1 MKVKLC
7 FDYMPQS
14 TLHEAE
20 YYEIL
25 NQEDLSIQ
33 CHLCPIDCIINQGEK
48 GKCLARM
55 NVAGKLYSLTYG
67 FMDMKIDMI
76 EKQHVYH
83 FFPNSRAQT
92 FSTFNCNLDCDYCP
106 MPEKAHQD
114 PESYTG
120 KKFAPDQA
128 IMFGMAS
135 GSKIISFGEAEPFIS
150 FEWVRDTAKL
160 AKERGLKVLLRTNG
174 YFHEQPVREMLE
186 YVDAVTIDIK
196 NVNDEGYEKICGG
209 GSFEHI
215 KKVIKIIFDS
225 GKLLELHM
233 VIHEEL
239 NNNAEA
245 ADKLAEWIKEE
256 LSCEIPLHL
265 SRLVP
270 SYRTKNYL
278 PTSKE
283 LLESSYLAAKAT
295 GLQYVYI
302 DGIPDHE
309 TLNTYCPKCNDLLIH
324 RNSYLTEVRRISLQG
339 NCNKCQTK
347 INVILS

>member
-1 MKVKLC
+1 MS
-7 FDYMPQS
+7 QS

-114 PESYTG
+114 PDSYTG

-174 YFHEQPVREMLE
+174 YFREQPVKEMLE

-196 NVNDEGYEKICGG
+196 NVNDENKKKICGG

-245 ADKLAEWIKEE
+245 AGKLAEWIKEE